1 MRALW
6 DVSAEQVATLD
17 QLVDLAQGLERS
29 LSTLQAARDG
39 VLALASRWALSVAG
53 DADEADVSVRAVAAE
68 LGAALRVTDRTVQ
81 RRMAEASERVERFP
95 LVWQAQGAGRIT
107 AGHAR
112 VIVDAGAHLDDP
124 AARDAYSARV
134 VEVAE
139 RESPNR
145 VRGVAARIA
154 EQYQPRPLEDRHRD
168 AREKRSA
175 WVKDAPDGM
184 AEFGVFGPAALIHGA
199 FDRLTTM
206 AKALTDPDPAAP
218 AGSGEAF
225 GPAATRTTTDAD
237 ADLANADAASASM
250 DPAVPDTR
258 TLSQKRADLALDV
271 LLTGAPVGH
280 DTPDGRLAGI
290 VAQVSVTIPVT
301 TLMGA
306 G

>member
-1 MRALW
+1 MRALL

-17 QLVDLAQGLERS
+17 QLVDLAQDLERS

-124 AARDAYSARV
+124 TVRDAYSARV

-145 VRGVAARIA
+145 VRGVAARMA

-175 WVKDAPDGM
+175 WVKDAADGM
-184 AEFGVFGPAALIHGA
+184 AEFGVLGPAALIHGA

-206 AKALTDPDPAAP
+206 AKALTDPDPAPAAT

-225 GPAATRTTTDAD
+225 GPAATRTTTAE
-237 ADLANADAASASM
+237 
-250 DPAVPDTR
+250 PAPDTR

-306 G
+306 GG

>member
-17 QLVDLAQGLERS
+17 QLVDLAQDLERS

-107 AGHAR
+107 AGHVR

-124 AARDAYSARV
+124 TVRDAYSARV

-168 AREKRSA
+168 AREKRSV

-206 AKALTDPDPAAP
+206 AKALTDPDPQPDAAID
-218 AGSGEAF
+218 ATGSGAAF
-225 GPAATRTTTDAD
+225 GPAAVRAD
-237 ADLANADAASASM
+237 ADVASAASM